1 MPGAYTILFKSI
13 HEEKPMDIDTHNEL
27 ETKACIPADAVV
39 THAEMMRA
47 FETFKQ
53 ARPASS
59 GEIYR
64 CHHCGWVKSTK

>member
-1 MPGAYTILFKSI
+1 
-13 HEEKPMDIDTHNEL
+13 MDIDTHNEL
-27 ETKACIPADAVV
+27 ETKAGIPADAVV

-47 FETFKQ
+47 FETFKH
-53 ARPASS
+53 AKKMKPANRPASS